1 MKKLLVLFLSMFFV
15 LSGCSSDEENQ
26 TKETDKVPEIINV
39 SIETPDKINPNEEIE
54 IQAHVTQGEEN
65 VDDANEV
72 KFEIWKSG
80 QDEHEM
86 LQAVHKSDGV
96 YTVNNTFTESGTYFI
111 ISHVTARDMH
121 SMPKKEIVVGD
132 PNETLTSE
140 TQEDSIEDAHH
151 HEHSTV
157 TIHLNKNDSITLNE
171 PTTLSA
177 TVQNEGHPL
186 TDATVRFEI
195 WKENEEKHVYI
206 DTEHKSGGEYKANYT
221 FLSKGT
227 HIINVH
233 VTKGEEIH
241 EHKEEKIF
249 ID

>member
-1 MKKLLVLFLSMFFV
+1 MKKLLVLFLGVFLV
-15 LSGCSSDEENQ
+15 LAGCSSGEEKK
-26 TKETDKVPEIINV
+26 TEETAEIPEIINV
-39 SIETPDKINPNEEIE
+39 SIETPDKIKVNEEVE
-54 IQAHVTQGEEN
+54 IQAHVMQGDEK

-80 QDEHEM
+80 QDDHVM
-86 LQAVHKSDGV
+86 LQGEHKSDGV
-96 YTVNNTFTESGTYFI
+96 YTVNKTFTESGTYFI

-121 SMPKKEIVVGD
+121 SMPKKEIVVGN
-132 PNETLTSE
+132 PNETTTGE
-140 TQEDSIEDAHH
+140 TQEESNEDAHH

-157 TIHLNKNDSITLNE
+157 TIHLNKNESLTLDE
-171 PTTLSA
+171 STTLSA
-177 TVQNEGHPL
+177 TVQNEGQPL

-206 DTEHKSGGEYKANYT
+206 DAEHESGGEYKANYT
-221 FLSKGT
+221 FSSKGT
-227 HIINVH
+227 YIINVH

-249 ID
+249 IN